1 MGMGT
6 STGRGPQ
13 ADINVTPLVDIVL
26 VLLIIFM
33 VITPMLQKG
42 PEVQLPKVENSTSKE
57 EQDEDLLITVTKDGE
72 FYMGEDL
79 KELDLLE
86 AELRTELMV
95 DPFKPIAIKADVNT
109 PYKDVKKVMLVCEL
123 VGAKSVAL
131 RSDKNEGGNLDD
143 DEKKKDG

>member
-1 MGMGT
+1 MGMSSG
-6 STGRGPQ
+6 SGRGPQ

-42 PEVQLPKVENSTSKE
+42 PEVELPKVQNSQSKE
-57 EQDEDLLITVTKDGE
+57 EQDEDLLISVTKDGE

-86 AELRTELMV
+86 AELRTELMI

-109 PYKDVKKVMLVCEL
+109 PYKDVKKVMLLCEL

-131 RSDKNEGGNLDD
+131 QSDQNEGGDLDD
-143 DEKKKDG
+143 PKKDEG

>member
-1 MGMGT
+1 MSMGT
-6 STGRGPQ
+6 AGRGPQ

-42 PEVQLPKVENSTSKE
+42 PEVQLPIVQNSQSKE
-57 EQDEDLLITVTKDGE
+57 EQDEDLLISVTKDGE
-72 FYMGEDL
+72 FYLGEDL

-86 AELRTELMV
+86 EQLRTELLV

-109 PYKDVKKVMLVCEL
+109 AYKDVKKAMLICER

-131 RSDKNEGGNLDD
+131 QSDKNEGGDLDPD
-143 DEKKKDG
+143 AKEEG

>member
-1 MGMGT
+1 MSMGT
-6 STGRGPQ
+6 AGRGPQ

-42 PEVQLPKVENSTSKE
+42 PEVQLPIVQNSQSKE
-57 EQDEDLLITVTKDGE
+57 EQDEDLLISVTKDGE

-86 AELRTELMV
+86 EELRTELMV

-109 PYKDVKKVMLVCEL
+109 PYKDVKKVMLICER

-131 RSDKNEGGNLDD
+131 QSDKNEGGDLDP
-143 DEKKKDG
+143 DEKDEG

>member
-6 STGRGPQ
+6 AGRGPQ

-42 PEVQLPKVENSTSKE
+42 PEVELPKVQNSQSKE
-57 EQDEDLLITVTKDGE
+57 EQDEDLLISVTKDGE
-72 FYMGEDL
+72 FYLGEDL

-86 AELRTELMV
+86 TELRTELMLN
-95 DPFKPIAIKADVNT
+95 PFKPIAIKADVNT
-109 PYKDVKKVMLVCEL
+109 AYKDVKKAMLLCEL

-131 RSDKNEGGNLDD
+131 QSDKNEGGDL
-143 DEKKKDG
+143 DEKKDEG